1 MTGEEQSQP
10 AAGTSVGQQLRQARE
25 KLGLNVSD
33 IANLQHL
40 RPSVIQA
47 IEAGDYSKVDT
58 ELFLKGYVRTY
69 ARQVGLDADALIRT
83 LDSELEPLRQ
93 RRVQEQ
99 QSNPLIDIER
109 KKKRKR
115 QFAKLT
121 LLLVFVAVVGFLVYD
136 HFLKPGPGQVTP
148 AADIPEEASAPL
160 VDESV
165 PGEDIPAETR
175 VSSASIAEAPIVSP
189 EPGVVAENTDT
200 APSAISQE
208 PASAEREM
216 AVGDEATE
224 PAEPL
229 TTDTEV
235 AVVTQSESVDQE
247 NLPGLVRL
255 EMNFSNDC
263 WVQVTDADGKRLV
276 SALRRDGDALDVQG
290 RAPLRVVVGAMNAV
304 ESLRF
309 EGESMDLGSF
319 RVVNNRSEFTLEP

>member
-136 HFLKPGPGQVTP
+136 HFLKPGPEQVTP

-189 EPGVVAENTDT
+189 EPGVVTENTDT

-208 PASAEREM
+208 PASAEPEM
-216 AVGDEATE
+216 AVGGEATE
-224 PAEPL
+224 TAGPL

-235 AVVTQSESVDQE
+235 SVVAQSESVDQE